1 MSSPRW
7 SDVQDAWEPDGA
19 LRDVYVHGTSEA
31 EWQSVV
37 DAIRSEEWPSS
48 YSEDGEQLP
57 MPHSVGEIFD
67 RSSRAAVLWAITP
80 GSGIQINCH
89 FFTSDEIEFDLA
101 PTEIVGQ
108 TELDVVVGFVRLIGR
123 ASGKPAS
130 VCYENWPDEPFM
142 VYEPTT
148 DLVAVFGVSL

>member
-1 MSSPRW
+1 M
-7 SDVQDAWEPDGA
+7 A
-19 LRDVYVHGTSEA
+19 
-31 EWQSVV
+31 VV
-37 DAIRSEEWPSS
+37 

-67 RSSRAAVLWAITP
+67 RSSPGRVLWAITP

-89 FFTSDEIEFDLA
+89 FFTSDEIQFDLA

-108 TELDVVVGFVRLIGR
+108 TQLDGVVAFVRSIGR
-123 ASGKPAS
+123 ASEKPAS

-142 VYEPTT
+142 VYEPTN